1 MTTPTDIEVIGVG
14 RPTGSLARGLHRNV
28 IQGVT
33 AATRTL
39 LAKESGSLV
48 IFDRAAGLTF
58 TLPTAVEGMYFDF
71 LATVLQTG
79 GVYSTRCATGAF
91 LVGAV
96 FSGELGALMDVFQA
110 NGTTMLGIATNATTT
125 GGLVGTQWTV
135 TAISATQWTI
145 TGLTVTTNAGADPFV
160 TS

>member
-1 MTTPTDIEVIGVG
+1 MTTPTDIERISYGG
-14 RPTGSLARGLHRNV
+14 PTGSLQLGAHLQV
-28 IQGVT
+28 IQNAGT
-33 AATRTL
+33 TRTL
-39 LAKESGSLV
+39 LAKESGALC
-48 IFDRAAGLTF
+48 IFDTAAGQTY
-58 TLPTAVEGMYFDF
+58 TLPTAVEGMTFDF

-110 NGTTMLGIATNATTT
+110 NGTTHLGIATNATTT
-125 GGLVGTQWTV
+125 GGLVGTCWTV
-135 TAISATQWTI
+135 TAISATQWAI